1 MAEDIEVSNLVT
13 KLSIDD
19 SGVEKSMAEL
29 ARQMKVVQS
38 EFQAAS
44 SRIGEHAN
52 SQDAL
57 RTKVDSLNK
66 QMDVQAQ
73 RIAKLKKQHEEAA
86 AAKGTDARET
96 QNLEIKLNKAV
107 AQYNKLDSELKA
119 TTSELQKQSS
129 AWTKATA
136 ALDAASKKMESLGRT
151 MSAAGQSM
159 SLMVTAPI
167 AGAGVAAAKSS
178 IDFETAF
185 AGVKKTVNATAEE
198 LEGFRQDIRDM
209 SKEMPATATEIAG
222 VAEAAGQLGI
232 KNSALMSFTKVMT
245 NMGVATNMASE
256 EAATSLARLANIT
269 QMPQQDFEKLGSTIV
284 ALGNNLA
291 TTESEITAMGL
302 RLAGAGHQVG
312 MSEAQILGLAGALS
326 SVGIEAE
333 AGGTAISTV
342 MSKMASAVMSG
353 GKELDTMAQIAGMTS
368 KQFKEGFQKD
378 AATAIVSFI
387 EGLHRLSQSGQNV
400 FAILDK
406 VGMSEIRMRDAL
418 LRASGAG
425 DLFRNSL
432 QLSTKAWG
440 ENTALQ
446 NEADQ
451 RYETTASKLK
461 MLGNRITDAA
471 ITLGDAL
478 VPAIM
483 AGLDALEPLFKS
495 IEEAS
500 TWFSNLDASTRKT
513 IISIV
518 AMVAAAGPLL
528 IIAGKLVT
536 SIAALIPVVK
546 GLGAALM
553 FLTTNPIGLVITA
566 IGAAVAAFVSIKS
579 SMDDAKQ
586 AAEDL
591 AQAQQNL
598 QEVQAN
604 GIERSEVDAA
614 QEKINKLNELIAT
627 YQKLIDVAAESS
639 SAQMG
644 NNVLA
649 LDSAAKEL
657 GYSMSEAEKTA
668 REFGITLEYIDDNG
682 KISAKSMK
690 DLQNAV
696 NVYSKAVKDA
706 KRETTSEIND
716 QAKSIASR
724 KQEIISVE
732 NLIKTYTSAKK
743 GSKDWTA
750 AQKELA
756 SQFPQFVTA
765 TGVNVQAIK
774 GLLLVKEREIAL
786 EWANIQAKAT
796 EALQEK
802 NTAIAK
808 QQAAIRIAEGIA
820 KITGAS
826 GLAQA
831 AVARMNAE
839 LDRLRG
845 EAASLQALAN
855 MKPEDIKIPAVSV
868 PKVPVIDVSAPAKK
882 TKTPKTKTPKA
893 DAYENK
899 ALDEAYKKLEH
910 LKAMDEL
917 TSSQEL
923 KMLETIQAKYIKTA
937 DERMAVEEKIHSV
950 KKQMGD
956 DSLEAAL
963 KDYER
968 AKQLGKL
975 TENDEIARLQR
986 IKKLYA
992 DSADERADIDDKIFE
1007 ATQRKIEAEK
1017 QARVDAVQRASNA
1030 LQAAYEDRVARENL
1044 TDQEA
1049 FKLKD
1054 KLLNE
1059 QIYLNRNYLEK
1070 VLADDR
1076 YTAAEKKKIER
1087 DTTEEIRKQTNDR
1100 LQLQREYNEAVRK
1113 AQIDSINDLS
1123 KGIQDALKARYQ
1135 AEKQA
1140 AEENIRAAQDANEQW
1155 KNDQLDAIKTVY
1167 NARVDAAQKAADAEI
1182 ERINS
1187 VYNAQIDAI
1196 QKQLDALDKAETE
1209 RSRSELDAADQKKI
1223 KQLQDKIEYEHDDYN
1238 KQQLQKEL
1246 NKVIADMNERHR
1258 QEQLQDTK
1266 DALKTEQQELKDK
1279 LSEETQAIKDQLAVK
1294 KELMAAE
1301 YQAQQESIN
1310 AIYAAQKASLDQ
1322 QLADTQAHYAKLL
1335 EAKNLQAE
1343 AEKMIIDK
1351 QQKDILVLLNSYGD
1365 SYNLAGQTLGEQLVA
1380 GFKPQVDEISAMI
1393 ANVVAQINAAR
1404 SAAVSAM
1411 AEANAAASAA
1421 AAASANK
1428 NSAIG
1433 SSAKS
1438 SPTQVA
1444 VINHFNTPITTP
1456 SSISAATQRAAQKL
1470 AMNL

>member
-1 MAEDIEVSNLVT
+1 MAEDIEVTNLVT

-19 SGVEKSMAEL
+19 SGVERSMAEL

-44 SRIGEHAN
+44 SRLGEHAN
-52 SQDAL
+52 SQEAL
-57 RTKVDSLNK
+57 RTKADSLNK
-66 QMDVQAQ
+66 QLEIQAQ
-73 RIAKLKKQHEEAA
+73 RIAKLKQQHQEAV
-86 AAKGTDARET
+86 AAKGADARET
-96 QNLEIKLNKAV
+96 QNLETKLNKAV
-107 AQYNKLDSELKA
+107 TQYNRMDAELKS
-119 TTSELQKQSS
+119 TTAELQKQTS
-129 AWTKATA
+129 AWQKATTV
-136 ALDAASKKMESLGRT
+136 LDDAAKKMEAISRT
-151 MSAAGQSM
+151 MTQAGQGL

-167 AGAGVAAAKSS
+167 VGAGVAAGKASV
-178 IDFETAF
+178 DFETAYT
-185 AGVKKTVNATAEE
+185 GVKKTVNATSEE
-198 LEGFRQDIRDM
+198 LERFRQEIRDM
-209 SKEMPATATEIAG
+209 SKEMPASASEIAG

-232 KNSALMSFTKVMT
+232 KNDALMGFTKVMT

-269 QMPQQDFEKLGSTIV
+269 QMPQTNFEKLGSTIV

-291 TTESEITAMGL
+291 TTESEITAMAL

-333 AGGTAISTV
+333 AGGSAVSTV

-353 GKELDTMAQIAGMTS
+353 GKELDTLAQIAGMTS
-368 KQFKEGFQKD
+368 KQFKEGFQRD
-378 AATAIVSFI
+378 AATTIVTFI
-387 EGLHRLSQSGQNV
+387 EGLHRLSESGQNV

-406 VGMSEIRMRDAL
+406 VGMSELRMRDAL

-432 QLSTKAWG
+432 KLSTEAWE
-440 ENTALQ
+440 ENNALQ

-451 RYETTASKLK
+451 RYETTASKMK
-461 MLGNRITDAA
+461 MLGNRINDTA

-478 VPAIM
+478 VPALM
-483 AGLDALEPLFKS
+483 AALESLDPLLGTLEDGAK
-495 IEEAS
+495 
-500 TWFSNLDASTRKT
+500 WFANLDASSQKT
-513 IISIV
+513 ILTIL
-518 AMVAAAGPLL
+518 AMAAAAGPLL
-528 IIAGKLVT
+528 IIAGQLMT
-536 SIAALIPVVK
+536 SISSLIPLVN
-546 GLGAALM
+546 GLGTAFM
-553 FLTTNPIGLVITA
+553 FLATNPIGMIIT
-566 IGAAVAAFVSIKS
+566 GVAAAAGTFLAIKNR
-579 SMDDAKQ
+579 MDEAKQ
-586 AAEDL
+586 STEELAE
-591 AQAQQNL
+591 AQQKL
-598 QEVQAN
+598 QEIQAN
-604 GIERSEVDAA
+604 GIARSQVDST
-614 QEKINKLNELIAT
+614 QGELDKLNELIAKYKELT
-627 YQKLIDVAAESS
+627 DVAAESN
-639 SAQMG
+639 AGKLGRTNM
-644 NNVLA
+644 A
-649 LDSAAKEL
+649 LMQAADQLGVSLKGLKEEARNFGVSLEFMDEKGKLSTKSL
-657 GYSMSEAEKTA
+657 G
-668 REFGITLEYIDDNG
+668 
-682 KISAKSMK
+682 
-690 DLQNAV
+690 DLQRAANTYSNAIK
-696 NVYSKAVKDA
+696 NA
-706 KRETTSEIND
+706 KKETTSEINE
-716 QAKSIASR
+716 AARSIASR
-724 KQEIISVE
+724 KLEITSTQ
-732 NLIKTYTSAKK
+732 NLIKTYTSAKQ
-743 GSKDWTA
+743 GSKEWTA

-808 QQAAIRIAEGIA
+808 QQAAITVAQGIA

-845 EAASLQALAN
+845 EAASLQALVN
-855 MKPEDIKIPAVSV
+855 MKPEDIKIPTISV

-893 DAYENK
+893 EAYENK

-917 TSSQEL
+917 TSAQEL

-937 DERMAVEEKIHSV
+937 DERMAVEEKIHAV

-956 DSLEAAL
+956 DSLSAAL

-1017 QARVDAVQRASNA
+1017 QARVDAVQRTSDA
-1030 LQAAYEDRVARENL
+1030 LQAAYEDRLARENL

-1049 FKLKD
+1049 FQLKD
-1054 KLLNE
+1054 KLYNE
-1059 QIYLNRNYLEK
+1059 QIYLNKNYLEK

-1100 LQLQREYNEAVRK
+1100 LQLQKEYNEAVRK

-1123 KGIQDALKARYQ
+1123 KGIQDALKAKYQ

-1140 AEENIRAAQDANEQW
+1140 AEDSIRDAQDANEQW

-1182 ERINS
+1182 ERINT

-1196 QKQLDALDKAETE
+1196 QKQLDALDKAETA

-1223 KQLQDKIEYEHDDYN
+1223 KQLQDKIDYEHDDYN

-1279 LSEETQAIKDQLAVK
+1279 LAEETQAIKDQLAAK

-1301 YQAQQESIN
+1301 YQAQQDNIN

-1421 AAASANK
+1421 AAASASK
-1428 NSAIG
+1428 NSVGG

-1456 SSISAATQRAAQKL
+1456 SSISAATQRSAQKL
-1470 AMNL
+1470 AMGL